1 LALLVACSAP
11 SYSSDP
17 IYGYSSNA
25 AANGLHWSMSE
36 QMLGIPPTTGLDVT
50 GVIYRYT
57 AVKERPD
64 DFTVT
69 IRNENPLD
77 GGYIFSET
85 DDWSGRSGQTIT
97 KAVPVAYS
105 PIRFWGDG
113 EIATTGVGSVEDPQV
128 VYTYR
133 FIEPEIEQTAPPIPT
148 LYSALDD
155 PYAQQQPTER
165 PESSEEDQASKDK
178 DEEEEPL
185 EKALA
190 ASDADLSMA
199 VGQTGMI
206 AAMNPVKMHN
216 YYAMSIPGGVYQETV
231 ILQGGEIKDNRRA
244 FRSMANDRLHTE
256 MVEGQWK

>member
-1 LALLVACSAP
+1 
-11 SYSSDP
+11 
-17 IYGYSSNA
+17 
-25 AANGLHWSMSE
+25 MSE
-36 QMLGIPPTTGLDVT
+36 SVLGVAPVSGLDIS

-57 AVKERPD
+57 AVKERADP
-64 DFTVT
+64 FTVT
-69 IRNENPLD
+69 VQNEHTG
-77 GGYIFSET
+77 GGYIFRET
-85 DDWSGRSGQTIT
+85 DDWSGKPGQTIS
-97 KAVPVAYS
+97 KAIPIDYS
-105 PIRFWGDG
+105 PIRYWGQG
-113 EIATTGVGSVEDPQV
+113 SIETTGLGSVEDPQV

-133 FIEPEIEQTAPPIPT
+133 FIEPEIEQTVSALPA

-165 PESSEEDQASKDK
+165 PESSDEDQASKDK

-206 AAMNPVKMHN
+206 AAMNPVTMHN

-231 ILQGGEIKDNRRA
+231 ILNGGEIKDNRRA
-244 FRSMANDRLHTE
+244 FRSMANDRLHNQ
-256 MVEGQWK
+256 MVEEQWR